1 MLRSEIPACS
11 LVFVTETLITPTEID
26 TKLADLVG
34 QWNRAVATVF
44 SYQKALNRGAGVQT
58 RSFGE
63 ALAEAEELRDRLE
76 AEIVPLEAQYTGW
89 SRFFLVTNTNGH
101 IHSSRG
107 CSTCYAT
114 TQYAWLPALSGKTE
128 KDAVEEIG
136 EILCSVCFPS
146 APVAWTIGVSK
157 ATLAERAERA
167 AAKAE
172 REAKKRAKALLPD
185 PDASIKVGGYQRLAT
200 LAAAKTWLTAAY
212 WWSRDLKHPSY
223 TAADVERVAEAI
235 AAKTGEDVEAIKA
248 AAIKRADQ
256 KY

>member
-1 MLRSEIPACS
+1 ML
-11 LVFVTETLITPTEID
+11 VTETLTTPVEID
-26 TKLADLVG
+26 TKLSDLLVK
-34 QWNRAVATVF
+34 QSRAATTAA
-44 SYQKALNRGAGVQT
+44 SYRKALDRSGGAGVQT
-58 RSFGE
+58 KSFE
-63 ALAEAEELRDRLE
+63 KSFREAEEQVAALE
-76 AEIVPLEAQYTGW
+76 AEITPLAAQYTGW

-101 IHSSRG
+101 IHSSTS
-107 CSTCYAT
+107 CSTCYPRT
-114 TQYAWLPALSGKTE
+114 TYAWLPALSGKTE

-157 ATLAERAERA
+157 ATLADRAKRA

-172 REAKKRAKALLPD
+172 REAKKLAKALLPD
-185 PDASIKVGGYQRLAT
+185 GSALKVGRYDKLTT

-235 AAKTGEDVEAIKA
+235 AAKTGENVEAIKA
-248 AAIKRADQ
+248 AAIKRADK